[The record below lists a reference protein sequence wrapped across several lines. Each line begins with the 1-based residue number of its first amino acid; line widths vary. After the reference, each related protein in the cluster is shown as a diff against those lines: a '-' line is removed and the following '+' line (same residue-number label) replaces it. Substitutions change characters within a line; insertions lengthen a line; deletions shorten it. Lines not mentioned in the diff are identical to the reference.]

1 MLINRWFHVPKLHVP
16 DPHEEKKPSWLEL
29 FYDLVYVAA
38 IIQLGNGLSNHPG
51 FVGFLQFGVLFFF
64 LWCTWAFFSFF
75 YNRFNVDDALQR
87 LLVFT
92 QMFSVGGMAVSVA
105 GVFDGDHVFF
115 ISCLES
121 TSCCT

>member
-75 YNRFNVDDALQR
+75 YFYVL
-87 LLVFT
+87 F
-92 QMFSVGGMAVSVA
+92 
-105 GVFDGDHVFF
+105 
-115 ISCLES
+115 
-121 TSCCT
+121 